1 MKNQPA
7 PTRLA
12 IPRLDTERKDGSG
25 RQIGERII
33 AMSTTPDL
41 AFIKPSLDK
50 LQAIERELT
59 VSLIERDE
67 VIRASLVALL
77 ARQHVVVLGP
87 PGTAKSALVTS
98 LAERIRPHHGTRL
111 RSFAYMMT
119 RCTTPEELFGP
130 VSVSGLKRDEYV
142 RITAG
147 KLIEAELVFLDEI
160 FKASSAI
167 LNALLKI
174 ANERVFHNGGQEMQV
189 PLISLFGA
197 SNEMPQGNELEA
209 LWDRFLL
216 RFRVGYVTDTGFVK
230 FIRAAAAKHNGHG
243 SNGGQPLTL
252 LQSELVVLQQ
262 SASQVAI
269 PNAAIDLIE
278 QLRRDLAAKG
288 IIISDRR
295 WGQALG
301 ILQAHALTEG
311 RDAVTE
317 DDLVFLKHVL
327 WQSPEQQT
335 EIGKALARI
344 GNPLNSKAVDFEDQ
358 AASVHRECMDAQHVA
373 QSEEQKM
380 QAAIEANTKLKQ
392 IGAKVQELREQAVEQ
407 GRNTNRID
415 KVIEAIAKMKQEIAS
430 LVL

>member
-1 MKNQPA
+1 
-7 PTRLA
+7 
-12 IPRLDTERKDGSG
+12 
-25 RQIGERII
+25 
-33 AMSTTPDL
+33 MSTALNL
-41 AFIKPSLDK
+41 ASIRLSLDK

-59 VSLIERDE
+59 ATLIERDE

-77 ARQHVVVLGP
+77 ARQHLVVLGP
-87 PGTAKSALVTS
+87 PGTAKSALVS
-98 LAERIRPHHGTRL
+98 ELSERISPQNGADL
-111 RSFAYMMT
+111 RSFTYLMT
-119 RCTTPEELFGP
+119 RFTTPEELFGP
-130 VSVSGLKRDEYV
+130 VSVSGLKRDEYR

-147 KLIEAELVFLDEI
+147 KLVDAELVFLDEI

-174 ANERVFHNGGQEMQV
+174 ANERVFHNGDQEMQV

-216 RFRVGYVTDTGFVK
+216 RFRVGYVSDTGFAK
-230 FIRAAAAKHNGHG
+230 FIRAASAKLGAKHHGHK
-243 SNGGQPLTL
+243 SNGTQPVTL
-252 LQSELVVLQQ
+252 LQSELVALQQ
-262 SASQVAI
+262 SAEHVAI
-269 PNAAIDLIE
+269 PNAAIDLVE
-278 QLRRDLAAKG
+278 QLRKDLTGKG

-295 WGQALG
+295 WGQTLG
-301 ILQAHALTEG
+301 LLQAHALTEG

-317 DDLVFLKHVL
+317 DDLGFLKHVL
-327 WQSPEQQT
+327 WQSPEQQA

-358 AASVHRECMDAQHVA
+358 AASVHHECMDAQNAA

-392 IGAKVQELREQAVEQ
+392 IGVKLQELREQAAEQ

-415 KVIEAIAKMKQEIAS
+415 KVIDAVVKMKQEIAS

>member
-1 MKNQPA
+1 MSE
-7 PTRLA
+7 RMIA
-12 IPRLDTERKDGSG
+12 IT
-25 RQIGERII
+25 
-33 AMSTTPDL
+33 TTPNL
-41 AFIKPSLDK
+41 ASIKPSLDK
-50 LQAIERELT
+50 LQVIERELAA
-59 VSLIERDE
+59 SLIERDE

-77 ARQHVVVLGP
+77 ARQHLVVLGP
-87 PGTAKSALVTS
+87 PGTAKSALVTE
-98 LAERIRPHHGTRL
+98 LARRISPQNGAGL
-111 RSFAYMMT
+111 QSFAYLMT
-119 RCTTPEELFGP
+119 RFTTPEEIFGP
-130 VSVSGLKRDEYV
+130 VSVSGLKRDEYR

-147 KLIEAELVFLDEI
+147 KLVEAELVFLDEI

-174 ANERVFHNGGQEMQV
+174 ANERVFHNGDQEMQV

-216 RFRVGYVTDTGFVK
+216 RFRVGYVTDTGFAK
-230 FIRAAAAKHNGHG
+230 FIRAAVAKHNGHN
-243 SNGGQPLTL
+243 SNGSQPLTL
-252 LQSELVVLQQ
+252 LQSELAALQQ
-262 SASQVAI
+262 AAAQVSI

-278 QLRRDLAAKG
+278 QLRRDLASKG

-301 ILQAHALTEG
+301 VLQAHALAEG

-327 WQSPEQQT
+327 WQSPEQQS

-344 GNPLNSKAVDFEDQ
+344 GNPLNSKAVDYEDQ
-358 AASVHRECMDAQHVA
+358 AASVHRECMDAQQAA

-380 QAAIEANTKLKQ
+380 QSAIEANTKLKQ
-392 IGAKVQELREQAVEQ
+392 ISARLQELREQAVEQ

-415 KVIEAIAKMKQEIAS
+415 KVIEAVAKMKQEIAS

>member
-1 MKNQPA
+1 
-7 PTRLA
+7 
-12 IPRLDTERKDGSG
+12 
-25 RQIGERII
+25 
-33 AMSTTPDL
+33 MSTMPNLTS
-41 AFIKPSLDK
+41 IKPFFDK
-50 LQAIERELT
+50 LQSLERELT
-59 VSLIERDE
+59 TSLIERDE
-67 VIRASLVALL
+67 VIRASIVALL
-77 ARQHVVVLGP
+77 ARQHLIILGP

-98 LAERIRPHHGTRL
+98 IAERISPQNGAGL
-111 RSFAYMMT
+111 RSFAYLMT
-119 RCTTPEELFGP
+119 RFTTPEELFGP
-130 VSVSGLKRDEYV
+130 VSVAGLKRDEYR
-142 RITAG
+142 RITRG
-147 KLIEAELVFLDEI
+147 KLVEAELVFLDEI

-174 ANERVFHNGGQEMQV
+174 ANERVFHNGDQEMQV

-216 RFRVGYVTDTGFVK
+216 RFRVGYVSETGFAK
-230 FIRAAAAKHNGHG
+230 FIRAASAKLGAKQNGHKPNG
-243 SNGGQPLTL
+243 SQPMTL
-252 LQSELVVLQQ
+252 LQSELVALQQ
-262 SASQVAI
+262 SVEQVIISIAT
-269 PNAAIDLIE
+269 IDLIE
-278 QLRRDLAAKG
+278 QLRKDLAGKG

-301 ILQAHALTEG
+301 VLQAHAITEG

-344 GNPLNSKAVDFEDQ
+344 GNPLNSKAVDYEDQ
-358 AASVHRECMDAQHVA
+358 AASVHRECMDAQQAA

-392 IGAKVQELREQAVEQ
+392 IGVKLQDLREQAVEQ

-415 KVIEAIAKMKQEIAS
+415 KVIEAVVKMKQEIAS

>member
-1 MKNQPA
+1 
-7 PTRLA
+7 
-12 IPRLDTERKDGSG
+12 
-25 RQIGERII
+25 
-33 AMSTTPDL
+33 MSTVLDL
-41 AFIKPSLDK
+41 ASIKPSLDK
-50 LQAIERELT
+50 LQTLERELT
-59 VSLIERDE
+59 ASLIERDE

-77 ARQHVVVLGP
+77 ARQHLVVLGP
-87 PGTAKSALVTS
+87 PGTAKSALVTG
-98 LAERIRPHHGTRL
+98 LAERIGPQNGAGL
-111 RSFAYMMT
+111 RSFAYLMT
-119 RCTTPEELFGP
+119 RFTTPEELFGP
-130 VSVSGLKRDEYV
+130 VSVSGLKRDEYR

-174 ANERVFHNGGQEMQV
+174 ANERVFHNGDQEMRV

-197 SNEMPQGNELEA
+197 SDEMPQGNGLEA

-216 RFRVGYVTDTGFVK
+216 RFRVGYVTDTGFAK
-230 FIRAAAAKHNGHG
+230 FIRAASAKLGAKHNGHK
-243 SNGGQPLTL
+243 SNGSQPTTL
-252 LQSELVVLQQ
+252 LQSELLVLQQ
-262 SASQVAI
+262 SAEQVAI

-278 QLRRDLAAKG
+278 QLRRDLVSKG

-295 WGQALG
+295 WGQTLG
-301 ILQAHALTEG
+301 LLQAHALTEG

-327 WQSPEQQT
+327 WQSPEQQS

-344 GNPLNSKAVDFEDQ
+344 GNPLNSKAVDYEDQ
-358 AASVHRECMDAQHVA
+358 AASVHRECMDAQQTA
-373 QSEEQKM
+373 QGEEQKM
-380 QAAIEANTKLKQ
+380 QAAIESNTKLKQ
-392 IGAKVQELREQAVEQ
+392 ISTRLQELREQAVEQ

-415 KVIEAIAKMKQEIAS
+415 KVIESIAKMKQEIAA

>member
-1 MKNQPA
+1 
-7 PTRLA
+7 
-12 IPRLDTERKDGSG
+12 
-25 RQIGERII
+25 
-33 AMSTTPDL
+33 
-41 AFIKPSLDK
+41 
-50 LQAIERELT
+50 
-59 VSLIERDE
+59 
-67 VIRASLVALL
+67 
-77 ARQHVVVLGP
+77 
-87 PGTAKSALVTS
+87 
-98 LAERIRPHHGTRL
+98 L
-111 RSFAYMMT
+111 RNFAYLMT
-119 RCTTPEELFGP
+119 RFTTPEELFGP
-130 VSVSGLKRDEYV
+130 VSISGLKCDEYK

-147 KLIEAELVFLDEI
+147 KLVEAELVFLDEI

-174 ANERVFHNGGQEMQV
+174 ANERVFYNGCQEMQV

-216 RFRVGYVTDTGFVK
+216 RFRVGYVTDTGFVR
-230 FIRAAAAKHNGHG
+230 FIRAAAAKHNGHS
-243 SNGGQPLTL
+243 SNGSQPMTL
-252 LQSELVVLQQ
+252 PQSELADLQQ
-262 SASQVAI
+262 AAAQVAI

-278 QLRRDLAAKG
+278 QLRRDLTSKG

-301 ILQAHALTEG
+301 VLQAHALAEG

-344 GNPLNSKAVDFEDQ
+344 GNPLNSKAVDYEDQ
-358 AASVHRECMDAQHVA
+358 AASVHRECMDAQQAA

-380 QAAIEANTKLKQ
+380 QSAIEANTKLKQ
-392 IGAKVQELREQAVEQ
+392 IGARLQELREQAAEQ

-415 KVIEAIAKMKQEIAS
+415 KVIEAVAKMKQEIAS

>member
-1 MKNQPA
+1 MS
-7 PTRLA
+7 
-12 IPRLDTERKDGSG
+12 ERM
-25 RQIGERII
+25 I
-33 AMSTTPDL
+33 AMTTTLNL
-41 AFIKPSLDK
+41 ASINPSLDK
-50 LQAIERELT
+50 LQVIVRELAA
-59 VSLIERDE
+59 SLIERDE

-77 ARQHVVVLGP
+77 ARQHLVVLGP

-98 LAERIRPHHGTRL
+98 LAERIGPQNGAGL
-111 RSFAYMMT
+111 RNFAYLMT
-119 RCTTPEELFGP
+119 RFTTTEELFGP
-130 VSVSGLKRDEYV
+130 VSVSGLKRDEYR

-147 KLIEAELVFLDEI
+147 KLVEAELVFLDEI

-167 LNALLKI
+167 LNALLNI
-174 ANERVFHNGGQEMQV
+174 ANERVFHNGDQEMKV

-216 RFRVGYVTDTGFVK
+216 RFPVGYVTDTGFAK
-230 FIRAAAAKHNGHG
+230 FIRAAVAKQTGHN
-243 SNGGQPLTL
+243 SNGSQPLTL
-252 LQSELVVLQQ
+252 LQSELAALQQ
-262 SASQVAI
+262 AAAQVSI

-278 QLRRDLAAKG
+278 QLRRDLVGKG

-301 ILQAHALTEG
+301 VLQAHALAEG

-344 GNPLNSKAVDFEDQ
+344 GNPLNSKAVDYEDQ
-358 AASVHRECMDAQHVA
+358 VASVHRECMDAQQAA

-380 QAAIEANTKLKQ
+380 QSAIEANTKIKQ
-392 IGAKVQELREQAVEQ
+392 IGARLQELREQAAEQ

-415 KVIEAIAKMKQEIAS
+415 KVVEAVAKMKHEIAS

>member
-1 MKNQPA
+1 MTTTLN
-7 PTRLA
+7 LA
-12 IPRLDTERKDGSG
+12 S
-25 RQIGERII
+25 
-33 AMSTTPDL
+33 
-41 AFIKPSLDK
+41 IKPSLNK
-50 LQAIERELT
+50 LQVLERELAA
-59 VSLIERDE
+59 SLIERDE

-77 ARQHVVVLGP
+77 ARQHLVVLGP
-87 PGTAKSALVTS
+87 PGTAKSALVTE
-98 LAERIRPHHGTRL
+98 LAQRISPQNGAGL
-111 RSFAYMMT
+111 RSFAYLMT
-119 RCTTPEELFGP
+119 RFTTPEELFGP
-130 VSVSGLKRDEYV
+130 VSVSGLKRDEYR

-174 ANERVFHNGGQEMQV
+174 ANERVFHNGGQEIQV

-209 LWDRFLL
+209 IWDRFLL
-216 RFRVGYVTDTGFVK
+216 RFRVGYVTDTGFAK
-230 FIRAAAAKHNGHG
+230 FIRAASAKLGANHNCHS
-243 SNGGQPLTL
+243 SNGSRPMTL
-252 LQSELVVLQQ
+252 LQSELAALQL
-262 SASQVAI
+262 AAAQVAV

-278 QLRRDLAAKG
+278 QLRRDLVGKG

-301 ILQAHALTEG
+301 VLQAHALVEG

-327 WQSPEQQT
+327 WQSAEQQA

-344 GNPLNSKAVDFEDQ
+344 GNPLNSKAIDYEDQ
-358 AASVHRECMDAQHVA
+358 AASVHRECMDAQQAA

-380 QAAIEANTKLKQ
+380 QSAIEANTKLKQ
-392 IGAKVQELREQAVEQ
+392 IGARLQELREQAAEQ

-415 KVIEAIAKMKQEIAS
+415 KVIEAVAKMKQEIAS

>member
-1 MKNQPA
+1 MTTTLN
-7 PTRLA
+7 LA
-12 IPRLDTERKDGSG
+12 SV
-25 RQIGERII
+25 
-33 AMSTTPDL
+33 
-41 AFIKPSLDK
+41 KPSLDK
-50 LQAIERELT
+50 LQTLERELAA
-59 VSLIERDE
+59 SLIERDE

-77 ARQHVVVLGP
+77 ARQHLVILGP
-87 PGTAKSALVTS
+87 PGTAKSALVTE
-98 LAERIRPHHGTRL
+98 LAQRISPQNGAGL
-111 RSFAYMMT
+111 RNFAYLMT
-119 RCTTPEELFGP
+119 RFTTPEELFGP
-130 VSVSGLKRDEYV
+130 VSVSGLKRDEYR

-147 KLIEAELVFLDEI
+147 KSVEAELVFLDEI

-216 RFRVGYVTDTGFVK
+216 RFRVGYVTDTGFAK
-230 FIRAAAAKHNGHG
+230 FIRAASAKLGANHNGHN
-243 SNGGQPLTL
+243 SNGSQPPTL
-252 LQSELVVLQQ
+252 LQSELAALQQ
-262 SASQVAI
+262 SAAQVAI

-278 QLRRDLAAKG
+278 QLRRDLAGKG

-301 ILQAHALTEG
+301 VLQSHALAEG
-311 RDAVTE
+311 RGSVTE

-344 GNPLNSKAVDFEDQ
+344 GNPLNSKAVDYEDQ
-358 AASVHRECMDAQHVA
+358 AASVHRECMDAQQAA

-380 QAAIEANTKLKQ
+380 QSAIEANTKLKQ
-392 IGAKVQELREQAVEQ
+392 IGARLQELREQAVEQ
-407 GRNTNRID
+407 GRNMNRIE
-415 KVIEAIAKMKQEIAS
+415 KVIEAVAKMKHEIAS

>member
-1 MKNQPA
+1 
-7 PTRLA
+7 
-12 IPRLDTERKDGSG
+12 
-25 RQIGERII
+25 
-33 AMSTTPDL
+33 
-41 AFIKPSLDK
+41 
-50 LQAIERELT
+50 
-59 VSLIERDE
+59 
-67 VIRASLVALL
+67 
-77 ARQHVVVLGP
+77 
-87 PGTAKSALVTS
+87 
-98 LAERIRPHHGTRL
+98 
-111 RSFAYMMT
+111 
-119 RCTTPEELFGP
+119 
-130 VSVSGLKRDEYV
+130 VSVSGLKRDEYR

-147 KLIEAELVFLDEI
+147 KLVEAELVFLDEI

-174 ANERVFHNGGQEMQV
+174 ANERVFHNGDQEMQI

-216 RFRVGYVTDTGFVK
+216 RLRVGYVTDTGFAR
-230 FIRAAAAKHNGHG
+230 FIRASAAKHNGHN
-243 SNGGQPLTL
+243 SNGSQPLTL
-252 LQSELVVLQQ
+252 LQSELTALQE
-262 SASQVAI
+262 SAAQVAV

-278 QLRRDLAAKG
+278 QLRRDLAGKG
-288 IIISDRR
+288 ISISDRR
-295 WGQALG
+295 WGQSLG
-301 ILQAHALTEG
+301 VLQAHALTEE

-327 WQSPEQQT
+327 WQSPEQQA

-344 GNPLNSKAVDFEDQ
+344 GNPLNSKAVDYEDQ
-358 AASVHRECMDAQHVA
+358 AASVHRECMDAQQAA
-373 QSEEQKM
+373 QTEEQKM

-392 IGAKVQELREQAVEQ
+392 IGARLQELREQAVEQ

>member
-1 MKNQPA
+1 
-7 PTRLA
+7 
-12 IPRLDTERKDGSG
+12 
-25 RQIGERII
+25 
-33 AMSTTPDL
+33 
-41 AFIKPSLDK
+41 

-67 VIRASLVALL
+67 VIRACLVALL
-77 ARQHVVVLGP
+77 ARQHLAVLGP
-87 PGTAKSALVTS
+87 PGTGKSALVTS
-98 LAERIRPHHGTRL
+98 LAERISPQNGAGL
-111 RSFAYMMT
+111 RSFAYLMT
-119 RCTTPEELFGP
+119 RFTTPEELFGP
-130 VSVSGLKRDEYV
+130 VSVAGLKRDEYR

-147 KLIEAELVFLDEI
+147 KLVEAELVFLDEI

-174 ANERVFHNGGQEMQV
+174 ANERVFHNGDQEMQV

-197 SNEMPQGNELEA
+197 SNEAPQGNDLEA

-216 RFRVGYVTDTGFVK
+216 RFRVGYVTDTGFAK
-230 FIRAAAAKHNGHG
+230 FIRAASAKLGSNHNGHN
-243 SNGGQPLTL
+243 SNGAQPLTL
-252 LQSELVVLQQ
+252 LQSELIALQQ
-262 SASQVAI
+262 NAAQVAI

-278 QLRRDLAAKG
+278 QLRRDLAGKG
-288 IIISDRR
+288 ITISDRR

-301 ILQAHALTEG
+301 VLQAHALVEG

-317 DDLVFLKHVL
+317 DDLIFLKHVL

-344 GNPLNSKAVDFEDQ
+344 GNPLNSKAIDYEDQ
-358 AASVHRECMDAQHVA
+358 AASVHRECMGAQQAA

-380 QAAIEANTKLKQ
+380 QSAIEANTKLKQ
-392 IGAKVQELREQAVEQ
+392 ISARLQELREQAGEQ

-415 KVIEAIAKMKQEIAS
+415 KVIEAVAKMKQEIAS

>member
-1 MKNQPA
+1 MEQKG
-7 PTRLA
+7 
-12 IPRLDTERKDGSG
+12 GSG
-25 RQIGERII
+25 KQISERMI
-33 AMSTTPDL
+33 AMTTTLNL
-41 AFIKPSLDK
+41 ASVKPSLDK
-50 LQAIERELT
+50 LQAIERELAA
-59 VSLIERDE
+59 SLIERDE

-77 ARQHVVVLGP
+77 SQQHLVVLGP
-87 PGTAKSALVTS
+87 PGTGKSALVTE
-98 LAERIRPHHGTRL
+98 LARRISPQNGAGL
-111 RSFAYMMT
+111 RNFAYLMT
-119 RCTTPEELFGP
+119 RFTTPEELFGP
-130 VSVSGLKRDEYV
+130 VSVSGLKRDEYR

-147 KLIEAELVFLDEI
+147 KLAEAELVFLDEI

-167 LNALLKI
+167 LNVLLKI
-174 ANERVFHNGGQEMQV
+174 ANERVFHNGGQEMKV

-216 RFRVGYVTDTGFVK
+216 RFRVGYVTDTGFVR
-230 FIRAAAAKHNGHG
+230 FIRAAAAKQNGHR
-243 SNGGQPLTL
+243 SNGSQPMTL
-252 LQSELVVLQQ
+252 MQSELASLQQ
-262 SASQVAI
+262 AAAQVAI

-278 QLRRDLAAKG
+278 QLRRDLVGKG

-295 WGQALG
+295 WGQSLG
-301 ILQAHALTEG
+301 VLQAHALAEG

-344 GNPLNSKAVDFEDQ
+344 GNPLNSKAVDYEDQ
-358 AASVHRECMDAQHVA
+358 AASVHRECMYAQQAA

-380 QAAIEANTKLKQ
+380 QSAIEANTKLKQ
-392 IGAKVQELREQAVEQ
+392 IGVKLQELREQAVEQ
-407 GRNTNRID
+407 GRNTNRVD
-415 KVIEAIAKMKQEIAS
+415 KVIEAVAKMKQVIAS